1 MVTPQPLANPSRA
14 RSLRWLL
21 PYSVRVEAC
30 ADDAARIQ
38 ARFATYNQRATTIDQ
53 PGLFFLAQR
62 RYIVTAD
69 DHAIRIGGPYG
80 YKAWTMQTV
89 VGVTPTGNGSM
100 LLIRTWLHR
109 RIALGILEAFVAVG
123 IFAVLAGMPA
133 APFFPLVLFAPFIYA
148 ATVAA
153 TKVEAAAIAQ
163 LVRRIAH
170 GEELPTLAPLAL

>member
-69 DHAIRIGGPYG
+69 DQAIRIRGPYG

-89 VGVTPTGNGSM
+89 VAVTPTGNGST
-100 LLIRTWLHR
+100 LLVRTWLHWR
-109 RIALGILEAFVAVG
+109 SVLSILAAFTVVG
-123 IFAVLAGMPA
+123 IFAVIGGMPA
-133 APFFPLVLFAPFIYA
+133 APFFPLLFFAPFIYA

-153 TKVEAAAIAQ
+153 TKVEAAAIAG
-163 LVRRIAH
+163 LVRRIAQ